1 MTIQAEMALLAAGSY
16 WDIRRGALNLTTGID
31 TGNDAP
37 LPEGWVV
44 VPGYD
49 TSESGA
55 NAGSG
60 ADVQVSNDGTWRIA
74 A

>member
-1 MTIQAEMALLAAGSY
+1 MTIQSDIALMAAGSY
-16 WDIRRGALNLTTGID
+16 WDVRIPNPDSGAN
-31 TGNDAP
+31 NRAP